1 MQGSIKI
8 SVEHP
13 ISLKEQMK
21 QMMNFQE
28 QDDYFTKSMKNARVH
43 RNLFFGLMYFHAIV
57 TNRNNYGIIGWNI
70 PYYF

>member
-1 MQGSIKI
+1 
-8 SVEHP
+8 
-13 ISLKEQMK
+13 
-21 QMMNFQE
+21 MMNFQE